1 MAERYRAWCF
11 TLNNWT
17 EEERS
22 AILAIK
28 CKYMVVGKEVG
39 GEAGVPHLQGY
50 MQMSTVKTRAQM
62 AKLAGLTSS
71 HLEAA
76 KGTPLQNFEYCSK
89 EGDFEEV
96 GVRPL
101 TPEEKGAK
109 GAQFWVDVKDAAK
122 EGRMEDI
129 PPKVLV
135 SHYQQLK
142 AIAKDNMPKQ
152 APLDYTT
159 GEWWVGE
166 SGTGK
171 SRTARTTYPD
181 AYIKGVNK
189 WWDGYRGEKVVIIED
204 LDKFNVAMGG
214 DLKRWCDHYS
224 FPAEVKGGGMNI
236 RPEKIIITSQYEVDE
251 IWEDVATVQALQR
264 RCKRRRFTK
273 EAEPAPP
280 AKASEVGE
288 QANVVSAVVGGFE
301 EYNS

>member
-1 MAERYRAWCF
+1 MAERYRSWCF

-17 EEERS
+17 EEQRS
-22 AILAIK
+22 ALLGIK

-39 GEAGVPHLQGY
+39 EAGTPHLQGY
-50 MQMSTVKTRAQM
+50 VQMSSVKTRAQI
-62 AKLAGLTSS
+62 AKMGPLSGAYLVP
-71 HLEAA
+71 A
-76 KGTPLQNFEYCSK
+76 KGTTEENVTYCSK
-89 EGDFEEV
+89 DGDFEEV

-101 TPEEKGAK
+101 TPKEKGEK
-109 GAQFWVDVKDAAK
+109 GAQFWDDIRKAAT

-129 PPKVLV
+129 PSKVML
-135 SHYQQLK
+135 SHYNNIK

-171 SRTARTTYPD
+171 SRTARTTYPE

-273 EAEPAPP
+273 EAEPLQA
-280 AKASEVGE
+280 AEASAGGGGE
-288 QANVVSAVVGGFE
+288 SVASGFE
-301 EYNS
+301 EYDT